1 MIYLPFMVNVVEYA
15 TPMDPMGMESSGPS
29 LPVIP
34 AQVFGSLGKG
44 NHMSPNVPPQKVYI
58 AHFITRVSPGK
69 CYRRVG

>member
-44 NHMSPNVPPQKVYI
+44 NHMSPNVPPQKSIYS
-58 AHFITRVSPGK
+58 TL
-69 CYRRVG
+69 YY